1 MRRVVGWRSIG
12 FFLAATQLMSG
23 AVGAEEAER
32 TAPYDFGCIGAPPC
46 SQQWEPARDD
56 GDLHA
61 VVRPDPCFYYWVPF
75 VGPCM
80 STVSSTA
87 GIYVDLVDPAGLE
100 VSARVRGEAG
110 VAVSSPV
117 SSQTVTRA
125 CLHLRSADGSS
136 WSARCSR
143 VVRHASVTV
152 DLEQEIALRSGRHLL
167 YVEMEGPGA
176 VSVEGI
182 SWARS

>member
-1 MRRVVGWRSIG
+1 MRRVVWWRSSG
-12 FFLAATQLMSG
+12 FFLAATQLLSG

-32 TAPYDFGCIGAPPC
+32 MAPYDFGCIGAPPC

-75 VGPCM
+75 VWPCM

-87 GIYVDLVDPAGLE
+87 GIYVDLADPAVLE
-100 VSARVRGEAG
+100 MSARVRGDIG
-110 VAVSSPV
+110 VAVSSPL

-125 CLHLRSADGSS
+125 CLTLRSADGNV
-136 WSARCSR
+136 WSTRCSPA
-143 VVRHASVTV
+143 VRDAIVTV
-152 DLEQEIALRSGRHLL
+152 DLERGIALSAGRHLL
-167 YVEMEGPGA
+167 YVEVEGPGA

-182 SWARS
+182 TWARS